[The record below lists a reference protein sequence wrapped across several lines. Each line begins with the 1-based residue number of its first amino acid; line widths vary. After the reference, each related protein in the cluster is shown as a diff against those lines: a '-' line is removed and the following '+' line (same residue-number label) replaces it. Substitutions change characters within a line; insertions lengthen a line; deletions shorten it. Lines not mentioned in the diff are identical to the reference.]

1 MADKKPKKDT
11 QDAQPKADK
20 KDADGVRFA
29 EKVEV
34 LQKDLEAA
42 QAKIDAT
49 EEKAQDNWDKALRS
63 LAEVE
68 NVRRRAESDVA
79 KAHKFATEKFAQA
92 LLPGLD
98 SLEKALEVGADQA
111 ELQGMRDGIEMT
123 LKMFRDN
130 LAKQG
135 LAVID
140 ALGHPFDPDLH
151 EAMSMV
157 EDPNHESNTIITV
170 FQTGYTLHGRVIRPA
185 RVVVAK

>member
-1 MADKKPKKDT
+1 MAEKKPQQDT
-11 QDAQPKADK
+11 QEAKPKADK
-20 KDADGVRFA
+20 KDAGGLRFA
-29 EKVEV
+29 EKVEA
-34 LQKDLEAA
+34 LQKEVEAA
-42 QAKIDAT
+42 QAKVEAA
-49 EEKAQDNWDKALRS
+49 EEKAQENWDKALRA

-68 NVRRRAESDVA
+68 NVRRRAESDVE

-111 ELQGMRDGIEMT
+111 ELKGMRDGIDMT
-123 LKMFRDN
+123 LKMLRDN
-130 LAKQG
+130 IAKQG

-157 EDPNHESNTIITV
+157 DDPNHESNTVITV

>member
-1 MADKKPKKDT
+1 MAEKKPPQDT
-11 QDAQPKADK
+11 E
-20 KDADGVRFA
+20 KDAGSLRFA
-29 EKVEV
+29 EKVEA
-34 LQKDLEAA
+34 LQKEVEAA
-42 QAKIDAT
+42 QAKVKAA
-49 EEKAQDNWDKALRS
+49 EETAQENWDKALRA

-68 NVRRRAESDVA
+68 NVRRRAESDVE
-79 KAHKFATEKFAQA
+79 KAHKFATEKFAKA

-111 ELQGMRDGIEMT
+111 ELKGMRDGIDMT

-130 LAKQG
+130 VAKQG

-157 EDPNHESNTIITV
+157 DHPNNESNTVMNV